1 MFRSAKIKESIII
14 KLESIVYIFVYF
26 LAVVIYYG
34 REKKPSVETLYAYI
48 PLYVQDIAC

>member
-1 MFRSAKIKESIII
+1 MFRSTKIKVSIII
-14 KLESIVYIFVYF
+14 KLESIVFFLFYF